1 MVYFATH
8 METSTTPPL
17 PTAVIPVRA
26 EWLRVPDAIRAS
38 GIGRSLLYEL
48 IRERK
53 IKSVCLRKRN
63 AQRGIRLINADSLS
77 TFIESAASSKDAT
90 NS

>member
-1 MVYFATH
+1 
-8 METSTTPPL
+8 METFPIVAQQPK
-17 PTAVIPVRA
+17 AVIPVRA
-26 EWLRVPDAIRAS
+26 EWLRVPDAMHAS

-63 AQRGIRLINADSLS
+63 AQRGIRLINADSLNS
-77 TFIESAASSKDAT
+77 FIESAANSGDAEDKR
-90 NS
+90 